1 MAYITRKVVGRNDDE
16 LEPCVFLTMANDKV
30 SLMAGVHFDETNVS
44 RESNVGHELFS
55 ALKQRFPV
63 KHQGS

>member
-30 SLMAGVHFDETNVS
+30 SLMAGVHFDDTNVS
-44 RESNVGHELFS
+44 RESNVDH
-55 ALKQRFPV
+55 
-63 KHQGS
+63 

>member
-1 MAYITRKVVGRNDDE
+1 MAYITRKVIDRNDDE
-16 LEPCVFLTMANDKV
+16 LEPCVFLPMANGKV
-30 SLMAGVHFDETNVS
+30 SRMAGVHFDETNVS

-55 ALKQRFPV
+55 ELKQSIPV